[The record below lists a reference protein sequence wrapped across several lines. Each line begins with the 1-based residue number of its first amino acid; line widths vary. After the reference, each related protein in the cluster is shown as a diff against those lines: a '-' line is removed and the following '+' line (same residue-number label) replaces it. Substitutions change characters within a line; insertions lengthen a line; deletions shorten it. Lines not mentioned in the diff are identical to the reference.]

1 MAIIAVLQQKGGVTK
16 STLARAIATEA
27 ARAGLDTLL
36 ADIKS
41 TLARAIATEAARAG
55 LDTLLADINP
65 QQQTSYL
72 WSVARD
78 EASLQPRVDST
89 VYHRSDK
96 LIREAEGRQLVV
108 VDGGPHASNQSL
120 EIAKVA
126 SVIVIPTGVTKDD
139 LREALKLGTE
149 FVAEGVPRTKLL
161 YILSRTPQ
169 SDRELDSARS
179 NIEAFGFACATGS
192 IPLSTGYGAAMDLG
206 LAITETRFKGL
217 NDKALSVVQQVFNH
231 ANNA

>member
-1 MAIIAVLQQKGGVTK
+1 MAIIAVLQQKGGVT
-16 STLARAIATEA
+16 
-27 ARAGLDTLL
+27 
-36 ADIKS
+36 KS

-149 FVAEGVPRTKLL
+149 FVAEGVPQTKGDAEQL
-161 YILSRTPQ
+161 T
-169 SDRELDSARS
+169 RS
-179 NIEAFGFACATGS
+179 HRLHFQAGFFQPA
-192 IPLSTGYGAAMDLG
+192 G
-206 LAITETRFKGL
+206 LVLRFSG
-217 NDKALSVVQQVFNH
+217 
-231 ANNA
+231 

>member
-16 STLARAIATEA
+16 STLARAIATEG

-36 ADIKS
+36 AD
-41 TLARAIATEAARAG
+41 L
-55 LDTLLADINP
+55 NP

-78 EASLQPRVDST
+78 ESSHEPRVDST

-96 LIREAEGRQLVV
+96 LIREAEARQLVV
-108 VDGGPHASNQSL
+108 VDGGPHASSQSL

-126 SVIVIPTGVTKDD
+126 NVIVIPTGVTKDD

-149 FVAEGVPRTKLL
+149 FISAGVARVRLL
-161 YILSRTPQ
+161 YVLSRTPQ
-169 SDRELDSARS
+169 SDRELESARS
-179 NIEAFGFACATGS
+179 TVEAFGFMCASGS
-192 IPLSTGYGAAMDLG
+192 IPLSTGYGAAMDVG
-206 LAITETRFKGL
+206 LSITETRFKGL
-217 NDKALSVVQQVFNH
+217 NEKALSVVQQVFDH
-231 ANNA
+231 ANKA